1 MSDITRKV
9 IDNLARIN
17 AIPRCSK
24 KEEKIARW
32 FVDWAAEHRY
42 QTHRDEA
49 GNLCIKVPA
58 TAGHENAPTIILQG
72 HMDMVCEKT
81 PDSRHDFDHDPIRL
95 VRNGEWISADRTT
108 LGADNGIALALAR
121 GL

>member
-32 FVDWAAEHRY
+32 FVD
-42 QTHRDEA
+42 
-49 GNLCIKVPA
+49 
-58 TAGHENAPTIILQG
+58 
-72 HMDMVCEKT
+72 
-81 PDSRHDFDHDPIRL
+81 
-95 VRNGEWISADRTT
+95 
-108 LGADNGIALALAR
+108 
-121 GL
+121 